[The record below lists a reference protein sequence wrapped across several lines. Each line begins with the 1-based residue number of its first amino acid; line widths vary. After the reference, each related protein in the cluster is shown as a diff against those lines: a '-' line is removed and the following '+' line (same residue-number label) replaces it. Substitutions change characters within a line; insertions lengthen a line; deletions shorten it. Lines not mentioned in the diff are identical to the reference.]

1 MGALAGERQRPCA
14 NMDNARSLVQSCVN
28 HEFIKSK
35 SLGTIG
41 ARVLSRIFAKT
52 RQAPGELPP
61 RTTSHLLFGSNH
73 RVAGTD
79 YASRTDVKLPCSL
92 EKHAHTRGPLSR
104 SYCSSRRH
112 AIAKY
117 LPWDYFRLP
126 AKRSCEFFDSALSC
140 LAGRFLMFEK
150 IEAAPQQLDTTGPA
164 QPDGRHGSRRGGYR
178 YQVE

>member
-1 MGALAGERQRPCA
+1 MLGILRLSPALLVDAVRHRLWWQQQQATDELCGQRDWICEWGYDPAHHAGHS
-14 NMDNARSLVQSCVN
+14 NGSL
-28 HEFIKSK
+28 
-35 SLGTIG
+35 
-41 ARVLSRIFAKT
+41 AK
-52 RQAPGELPP
+52 
-61 RTTSHLLFGSNH
+61 
-73 RVAGTD
+73 VVGTD
-79 YASRTDVKLPCSL
+79 CASRTDVKLPCSL
-92 EKHAHTRGPLSR
+92 EKHAHTQGPLSR

>member
-1 MGALAGERQRPCA
+1 MGAWAGKRERPCA
-14 NMDNARSLVQSCVN
+14 NMDNARSLDQNCVN
-28 HEFIKSK
+28 HEFIESEP
-35 SLGTIG
+35 LGTTG
-41 ARVLSRIFAKT
+41 AWVLSRIFAKT
-52 RQAPGELPP
+52 RLRLGNCRQERRAICSSGRITEADC
-61 RTTSHLLFGSNH
+61 R
-73 RVAGTD
+73 
-79 YASRTDVKLPCSL
+79 SRTDVKLPCSL
-92 EKHAHTRGPLSR
+92 ENHAHTPGPLSR